1 MYEPAR
7 QKMIVSLGQEK
18 IPPAHS
24 SVCLLDK
31 WVNTHHTTKKERYQL
46 NVADVFSSYLSKLP
60 NVIIALLVLLIGWA
74 IAKIIEKAVYKGL
87 SKTKI
92 DDKLFAGKKPS
103 RYSSEK
109 VISKVV
115 YFIALIIVFI
125 LFFNILHLTT
135 VASPFVSMLSAI
147 AAAIP
152 SVLKAGLILLLGW
165 AAASVLSFLVKK
177 IGMKL
182 NTSDKLRKWNLV
194 SEGKDIHQ
202 AVNTASQIV
211 FYLVL
216 LVFLPGVLSS
226 LKISGISGPFT
237 NMMESVLAFLPKL
250 FAAALIVLIGWLVAR
265 LVRDIITNFLASIG
279 TERFAARMGLSIYL
293 KDTSLS
299 AVIGTIAYVLIM
311 IPVVISALDQLDVA
325 GISKPAVS
333 MLNTILNMLPNI
345 IIAIVLVL
353 AGIWAGKWVKS
364 MVSGLL
370 HRAGFDSVLG
380 KMGMEAGTPA
390 KLSLSQVVGMIA
402 QIIVILL
409 FTAEALQIV
418 RLHFLVE
425 IATGIIAYLPNVL
438 VAVFILGLGLYAGEL
453 VRKVLSSMIKGQ
465 EFKSLAPIA
474 KYTIIALAFFMALD
488 QLGVAATIVNSA
500 FIIVLSGFALAFG
513 LSFGLGGKDFASRY
527 LSTFERKMQ
536 NTEIEKNRKNQNP
549 SNDM

>member
-1 MYEPAR
+1 MNA
-7 QKMIVSLGQEK
+7 
-18 IPPAHS
+18 
-24 SVCLLDK
+24 
-31 WVNTHHTTKKERYQL
+31 
-46 NVADVFSSYLSKLP
+46 ADMFSSYLSKLP
-60 NVIIALLVLLIGWA
+60 NLIIALLVLLIGWA

-87 SKTKI
+87 RKTKI
-92 DDKLFAGKKPS
+92 DDKIFAEKKPS

-109 VISKVV
+109 IVSKVV

-147 AAAIP
+147 AAAVP

-182 NTSDKLRKWNLV
+182 NTSEKLRKWNLV

-202 AVNTASQIV
+202 AVNAASQIV

-216 LVFLPGVLSS
+216 LIFLPGVLSS
-226 LKISGISGPFT
+226 LNISGISGPFT

-250 FAAALIVLIGWLVAR
+250 FAAALIVLIGWLIAR
-265 LVRDIITNFLASIG
+265 LGRDIITNFLASIG

-299 AVIGTIAYVLIM
+299 AVIGTIAYVLIL
-311 IPVVISALDQLDVA
+311 IPVVISALDRLDVA
-325 GISKPAVS
+325 GISQPAVS

-345 IIAIVLVL
+345 IIAIVLIL
-353 AGIWAGKWVKS
+353 AGIWAGKWVNT

-370 HRAGFDSVLG
+370 RRAGFDSLLG
-380 KMGMEAGTPA
+380 KMGVEPGASA

-418 RLHFLVE
+418 QLHLLVE
-425 IATGIIAYLPNVL
+425 IAGGIIAYLPNVL
-438 VAVFILGLGLYAGEL
+438 VAVFILGIGLYAGEL
-453 VRKVLSSMIKGQ
+453 VRKVLASMIKGQ
-465 EFKSLAPIA
+465 EFKSLAAIA

-488 QLGVAATIVNSA
+488 QLGVADTIVNSA
-500 FIIVLSGFALAFG
+500 FIIVLGGFALAFG

-527 LSTFERKMQ
+527 LSKFERKIQ
-536 NTEIEKNRKNQNP
+536 NTEVDTKNRSKQNP
-549 SNDM
+549 SNDMN

>member
-1 MYEPAR
+1 
-7 QKMIVSLGQEK
+7 
-18 IPPAHS
+18 
-24 SVCLLDK
+24 
-31 WVNTHHTTKKERYQL
+31 
-46 NVADVFSSYLSKLP
+46 
-60 NVIIALLVLLIGWA
+60 
-74 IAKIIEKAVYKGL
+74 
-87 SKTKI
+87 
-92 DDKLFAGKKPS
+92 
-103 RYSSEK
+103 
-109 VISKVV
+109 
-115 YFIALIIVFI
+115 
-125 LFFNILHLTT
+125 
-135 VASPFVSMLSAI
+135 MLSAI

-345 IIAIVLVL
+345 MIAIVLVL

-370 HRAGFDSVLG
+370 HRALI
-380 KMGMEAGTPA
+380 
-390 KLSLSQVVGMIA
+390 LS
-402 QIIVILL
+402 
-409 FTAEALQIV
+409 
-418 RLHFLVE
+418 
-425 IATGIIAYLPNVL
+425 
-438 VAVFILGLGLYAGEL
+438 
-453 VRKVLSSMIKGQ
+453 
-465 EFKSLAPIA
+465 
-474 KYTIIALAFFMALD
+474 
-488 QLGVAATIVNSA
+488 
-500 FIIVLSGFALAFG
+500 
-513 LSFGLGGKDFASRY
+513 
-527 LSTFERKMQ
+527 
-536 NTEIEKNRKNQNP
+536 
-549 SNDM
+549 

>member
-1 MYEPAR
+1 M
-7 QKMIVSLGQEK
+7 
-18 IPPAHS
+18 
-24 SVCLLDK
+24 
-31 WVNTHHTTKKERYQL
+31 
-46 NVADVFSSYLSKLP
+46 NVADMLSSYLSKLP
-60 NVIIALLVLLIGWA
+60 NLIIALLVLLIGWA

-87 SKTKI
+87 RKTKI

-125 LFFNILHLTT
+125 LFFNILHLTS

-147 AAAIP
+147 TAAIP

-202 AVNTASQIV
+202 AVNAASQIV

-299 AVIGTIAYVLIM
+299 AVIGTIAYVLIL

-353 AGIWAGKWVKS
+353 AGMWAGKWVNT

-380 KMGMEAGTPA
+380 KMGMETGTPA

-418 RLHFLVE
+418 QLHFLVE
-425 IATGIIAYLPNVL
+425 IATGIISYLPNVL
-438 VAVFILGLGLYAGEL
+438 VAVFILGIGLYAGEL
-453 VRKVLSSMIKGQ
+453 VRKVLASIIKGQ
-465 EFKSLAPIA
+465 EFKSLAAIA
-474 KYTIIALAFFMALD
+474 KYTVIALAFFMALD

-527 LSTFERKMQ
+527 LSAFERKMQ
-536 NTEIEKNRKNQNP
+536 NTEIDKNRKNQNP
-549 SNDM
+549 PNNM

>member
-1 MYEPAR
+1 M
-7 QKMIVSLGQEK
+7 
-18 IPPAHS
+18 
-24 SVCLLDK
+24 
-31 WVNTHHTTKKERYQL
+31 
-46 NVADVFSSYLSKLP
+46 NVADMLSSYLSKLP
-60 NVIIALLVLLIGWA
+60 NLIIALLVLFIGWA

-87 SKTKI
+87 RKTRM

-147 AAAIP
+147 TAAIP

-177 IGMKL
+177 MGMKL
-182 NTSDKLRKWNLV
+182 NTSDKLRKWNVV

-202 AVNTASQIV
+202 AVNAASQVV

-279 TERFAARMGLSIYL
+279 TERFAARMGLSVYL

-299 AVIGTIAYVLIM
+299 AVIGTIAYVLIL

-333 MLNTILNMLPNI
+333 MLNSILNMLPNI
-345 IIAIVLVL
+345 MIAIVLVL
-353 AGIWAGKWVKS
+353 AGIWAGKWVNS
-364 MVSGLL
+364 MVSRLL
-370 HRAGFDSVLG
+370 HRAGFDSMLG
-380 KMGMEAGTPA
+380 KMGMGTGTSA
-390 KLSLSQVVGMIA
+390 KLSLSQIVGMIA

-418 RLHFLVE
+418 QLHFLVE
-425 IATGIIAYLPNVL
+425 IATGIVAYLPNVL
-438 VAVFILGLGLYAGEL
+438 VAVLILGIGLYAGEL
-453 VRKVLSSMIKGQ
+453 VRKVLSSIIKGQ
-465 EFKSLAPIA
+465 EFKSLAAIA
-474 KYTIIALAFFMALD
+474 KYTMIALAFFMALD
-488 QLGVAATIVNSA
+488 QLGVADTIVNSA

-527 LSTFERKMQ
+527 LSAFERKIQ
-536 NTEIEKNRKNQNP
+536 NTEIDKNGKNQNP
-549 SNDM
+549 PHNM